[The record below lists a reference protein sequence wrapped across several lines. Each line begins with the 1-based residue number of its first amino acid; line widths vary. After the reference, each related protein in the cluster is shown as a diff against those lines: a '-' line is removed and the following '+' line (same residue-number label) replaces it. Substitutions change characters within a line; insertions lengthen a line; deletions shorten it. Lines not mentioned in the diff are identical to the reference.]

1 MKPKILIFCDPV
13 NTNKVKSFIR
23 ITLFL
28 RMRIS
33 FKVNLEKNVFLCIHI
48 KFVCLINISC

>member
-1 MKPKILIFCDPV
+1 MKPKILIFFGPV

-33 FKVNLEKNVFLCIHI
+33 FKVNLENNVFLCIHI